1 MARPSRC
8 HSSGRECRPRWALA
22 SLTALVLLAGC
33 ATAPVAT
40 KKPEVVPS
48 HVYAQPLDAVLLETQ
63 NLLVKNGWHVQRSG
77 DTLVTD
83 WRSAGDSAAI
93 TYRVSGQRVDAG
105 YCSVRMERVL
115 ATHNVIWTEARLVGH
130 HQGPASPSEVAAA
143 HGLFNPYNE
152 MPEAFE
158 EDTPNENAG
167 GTAVPYGLTV
177 SHVGRDKAL
186 EAALEQQLAL
196 PGAPADAPQATPT
209 ALTAVEAEIGVAPP
223 PSFPDPALPPS
234 EKQHTAAVAP
244 PSAGK
249 QSLKSLAGIWD
260 GSFSFRGNVTGSY
273 TGEVTVAVEGSSA
286 EVSDF
291 CPQRGGP
298 LDATDFGDGAS
309 WQGHLSCPPISLAGC
324 AAATLSY
331 DFATA
336 TVEGGT
342 LRVVASGTVDTSA
355 ACGQSGPIAVTFV
368 AQKADYAHIAVT
380 RTAGRTSCV
389 WPKDWED
396 LGSAGSMA
404 MPEASPEASAYLGII
419 RVKGSRLADIQ
430 QLLRHCRHLVLLH
443 GEAVSMH
450 LAVTQSR

>member
-8 HSSGRECRPRWALA
+8 HSSGRECRPRLALA
-22 SLTALVLLAGC
+22 FLTALVLLAGC
-33 ATAPVAT
+33 ATAPVST

-48 HVYAQPLDAVLLETQ
+48 HVYAQPLDAVLMETQ
-63 NLLVKNGWHVQRSG
+63 SLLVKNGWHVQRSG

-83 WRSAGDSAAI
+83 WRSAGESAAI

-105 YCSVRMERVL
+105 YCSVRIERVL
-115 ATHNVIWTEARLVGH
+115 ATRNVIWTEPRLVGH
-130 HQGPASPSEVAAA
+130 APGPAYGGAVAAP
-143 HGLFNPYNE
+143 LLENPYNE
-152 MPEAFE
+152 TPEAFR

-196 PGAPADAPQATPT
+196 PGAPAEAPQEAPT
-209 ALTAVEAEIGVAPP
+209 VVAAVEAEIGVAPP
-223 PSFPDPALPPS
+223 PSSPAS
-234 EKQHTAAVAP
+234 AAP
-244 PSAGK
+244 PSDKPPTSPLASPSGGK
-249 QSLKSLAGIWD
+249 RSVKSLAGIWE
-260 GSFSFRGNVTGSY
+260 GTFSFRGNVTGSY
-273 TGEVTVAVEGSSA
+273 TGEVTVAVDGSSA

-298 LDATDFGDGAS
+298 LNATDFGDGAS
-309 WQGHLSCPPISLAGC
+309 WQGHLSCPPISFEGC
-324 AAATLSY
+324 TSATLSY

-336 TVEGGT
+336 TVEGET
-342 LRVVASGTVDTSA
+342 LRVVASGSVDTPA
-355 ACGQSGPIAVTFV
+355 GCGQSGPIAVTFV
-368 AQKADYAHIAVT
+368 AQRADYAHIAVT
-380 RTAGRTSCV
+380 RTKGRTSCV

-404 MPEASPEASAYLGII
+404 MPESSPEASAYLGII

-443 GEAVSMH
+443 GEPVSMR